1 MSTNISGE
9 KRQALLSKIA
19 EIKSFIEQNSNDKN
33 ASQLISYL
41 GDLTREVNGKKYGL
55 VFEEHREAIDEKLE
69 QNAPVLIEEKDLFI
83 DNGGELN
90 FLLEGDNLAS
100 LKLLEKTHR
109 GKIDV
114 IYIDPPYNTGNKDF
128 VYDDDYVDS
137 VDQFRHS
144 KWLSFMEKR
153 LKIAK
158 NLLSEKA
165 FIFISIDDN
174 EQIDLRIL
182 CNEIF
187 GEENF
192 VANLPTIMNLKGN
205 QDEYGFA
212 GTHEYTIVYAK
223 NKNLGNLGHFKL
235 NEDEIEDWEEDEK
248 GYFKQGATLKRT
260 GEDSPREH
268 RPYGYFPILIN
279 KKNNSVATITKD
291 EYLKIYNKTN
301 KSFDDDYIMRLQKA
315 YESEGF
321 AFILPNVD
329 NLKASWRWGFDT
341 VEKDKDEIIVNVSKD
356 GYSLYKKQRPE
367 FGNIPTQ
374 KPKTL
379 FYKPEYSS
387 GNGTSQLKEIFNAK
401 VFNNPKPIDLIKDFL
416 QVSTFYSQS
425 ATILDFFAGSGTTG
439 HAVLK
444 LNAEDGGHRK
454 FILCT
459 NNENNICREITY
471 QRLKTVITG
480 SRMDGSK
487 YSDGLPGSLK
497 YFKTD
502 FIPISEKMYYEYA
515 DDLLLHVRELVELEN
530 AVNFDKDK
538 TVAIVLDDDEME
550 EFIATLVES
559 GRNEQKDTS
568 TGLSVRSTGLSVR
581 ALYVGHDVLV
591 SGKQERILKSHNIS
605 INTIPDYYYRDLAL

>member
-69 QNAPVLIEEKDLFI
+69 QNAPVFTEEKDLFI

-128 VYDDDYVDS
+128 IYDDDYVDS

-153 LKIAK
+153 LQIAR
-158 NLLSEKA
+158 NLLSEKGV
-165 FIFISIDDN
+165 IFISIDDN
-174 EQIDLRIL
+174 EQSDLKLL
-182 CNEIF
+182 CDEVFNVSNFICSMVRKTKSMTGDDGNGLNIQYEYVLIYGRNKSEVNF
-187 GEENF
+187 VGEEKTF
-192 VANLPTIMNLKGN
+192 
-205 QDEYGFA
+205 EGFSNPDNDPNGIWCSA
-212 GTHEYTIVYAK
+212 DPSAK
-223 NKNLGNLGHFKL
+223 SGG
-235 NEDEIEDWEEDEK
+235 
-248 GYFKQGATLKRT
+248 
-260 GEDSPREH
+260 DST
-268 RPYGYFPILIN
+268 YFPITNPYTGLTDYPPEGRYWAFSKDTLREYIRTGRVKFKETY
-279 KKNNSVATITKD
+279 KKNQRGFIFKRYAEKMDNKFMPVDTLNFANNDFMNSVATT
-291 EYLKIYNKTN
+291 EVNN
-301 KSFDDDYIMRLQKA
+301 
-315 YESEGF
+315 
-321 AFILPNVD
+321 ILG
-329 NLKASWRWGFDT
+329 AG
-341 VEKDKDEIIVNVSKD
+341 
-356 GYSLYKKQRPE
+356 
-367 FGNIPTQ
+367 
-374 KPKTL
+374 
-379 FYKPEYSS
+379 
-387 GNGTSQLKEIFNAK
+387 IFSY
-401 VFNNPKPIDLIKDFL
+401 PKPVNFIQKLIQF
-416 QVSTFYSQS
+416 STFNSQFS
-425 ATILDFFAGSGTTG
+425 TVLDFFAGSGTTG

-459 NNENNICREITY
+459 NNENNICRDITY

-480 SRMDGSK
+480 TRKDGST

-515 DDLLLHVRELVELEN
+515 DDLLFHVRELVELEN

-568 TGLSVRSTGLSVR
+568 TGLSVRNTGLSVR

-591 SGKQERILKSHNIS
+591 SGNQERILKSHNIS